1 VNEAN
6 KRLVIIGT
14 AHVSARSIQDVKEA
28 IENERPQ
35 AVAVEL
41 DLRRYKAL
49 TEGAREDID
58 IISAIKSGQGY
69 LLLFQILLSYFQR
82 KMGEEYG
89 IKPGAEM
96 LAAIEKAREIGADI
110 LLIDR
115 DIAITMRRFWSSL
128 SFIEKLRFIYEL
140 MKGIFG
146 GEDVEVDEMLEDDIL
161 KVMMKEFRSISPKA
175 AEVLI
180 DERDAYMAGNLLK
193 ALTRYDSIVA
203 VVGAGHKE
211 GIEGF
216 LRDPAKIPPVSELE
230 KVETKRFSVFK
241 LISYTILA
249 VVVLIFAAVIS
260 TMNTEIILK
269 AFAIWF
275 LANGILSAAGA
286 AIAGAHPFSILA
298 AFLSAWMTSLN
309 PAIAAGWVSGLVEAW
324 IRKPGAKDIEELSK
338 AQSIRDLLRNR
349 LFKILLVAALT
360 NIGSMAGTII
370 GGYYAWKVTGIDVA
384 ATIKERVLEVLTFFR
399 P

>member
-1 VNEAN
+1 VN

-14 AHVSARSIQDVKEA
+14 AHVSAKSVQDVKDA
-28 IENERPQ
+28 IESERPQ

-49 TEGAREDID
+49 TEGTREDID

-96 LAAIEKAREIGADI
+96 LAAIEKAKEIGADI

-128 SFIEKLRFIYEL
+128 GFVEKLRFIYEL
-140 MKGIFG
+140 IKGIFG
-146 GEDVEVDEMLEDDIL
+146 GEDLEVDEMLEDDIL
-161 KVMMKEFRSISPKA
+161 KVMMKEFRSISPRA
-175 AEVLI
+175 AKVLI

-193 ALTRYDSIVA
+193 ALVKYDSVVA

-211 GIEGF
+211 GIENF
-216 LRDPAKIPPVSELE
+216 LRNPDKIPPINELE
-230 KVETKRFSVFK
+230 KVDTKRFSVFK

-249 VVVLIFAAVIS
+249 IVLLIFAAVIS

-324 IRKPGAKDIEELSK
+324 IRKPGAKDIEALSK
-338 AQSIRDLLRNR
+338 AQNIRELLRNK
-349 LFKILLVAALT
+349 LFRILLVAAFT

-384 ATIKERVLEVLTFFR
+384 AIIKERVLTFFR
-399 P
+399 L